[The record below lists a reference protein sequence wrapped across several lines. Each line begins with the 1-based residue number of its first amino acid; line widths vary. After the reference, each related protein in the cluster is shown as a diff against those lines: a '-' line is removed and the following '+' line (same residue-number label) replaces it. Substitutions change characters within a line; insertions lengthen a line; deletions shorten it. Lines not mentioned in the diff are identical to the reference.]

1 MSRLQHTD
9 ERFQTLIRR
18 AHNADR
24 EAIGELLEQYR
35 DHLRAVARR
44 RLGSLLNQ
52 RMEISDVVQQT
63 LIEAHHNFRQISGA
77 QHRELQAWLRRILQ
91 CNIANAIRDHLYT
104 KKRALTLERSTGV
117 DSEGGAGRDAEML
130 PGKTVTPSVEASRI
144 EQSLL
149 LLDQLDR
156 LPTDQA
162 AAVRMRY
169 LECRSISEI
178 ADELGR
184 SKTAA
189 AGLVKRGMEKLRE
202 KMFHNARDS
211 S

>member
-1 MSRLQHTD
+1 VSGLQRTD
-9 ERFQTLIRR
+9 ERFQTLIRQ

-52 RMEISDVVQQT
+52 RMEVSDVVQQT
-63 LIEAHHNFRQISGA
+63 LIEAHQNFRQIAGA
-77 QHRELQAWLRRILQ
+77 EHCELQAWLRRILQ

-104 KKRALTLERSTGV
+104 KKRALKRERSIGV
-117 DSEGGAGRDAEML
+117 DSQGGDGRAETIA
-130 PGKTVTPSVEASRI
+130 GKTVTPSIEASRI

-149 LLDQLDR
+149 LLDQLDQ
-156 LPTDQA
+156 LPADQA

-169 LECRSISEI
+169 MECRSITEI
-178 ADELGR
+178 ANELER

-202 KMFHNARDS
+202 KMNHRARDS